1 MKNKF
6 NIVMRFEGK
15 INYEVEA
22 DSKEEAAEEVYNLFN
37 DESLTVLA
45 TRIEPPVIEQ
55 IVKID

>member
-6 NIVMRFEGK
+6 NIAMRFEGK

-22 DSKEEAAEEVYNLFN
+22 DSKEEATEEAYNLFN
-37 DESLTVLA
+37 DESLAVLA
-45 TRIEPPVIEQ
+45 TQIEHPVIEQ